1 MTNALR
7 PAFTL
12 IAAIALVAILAISA
26 AVTIPVLVGI
36 IDAQRAQ
43 DTLDDFRS
51 IAKGD
56 SAFFTFLGRLPGR
69 ISHLADPIASADS
82 TTCNGIAPS
91 ASAVTYGGTTAGKW
105 PNNAPYLYRAS
116 ETTGFGTAIGVIDD
130 IQYRETANNTAGAID
145 LVIAGARLED
155 AENLNDLADGT
166 AEVTNADRSNTLG
179 MVRWPAPTAEN
190 TVSLKYRVSFT
201 AAC

>member
-1 MTNALR
+1 MTYARR

-12 IAAIALVAILAISA
+12 IAAITLVAIIAIGA
-26 AVTIPVLVGI
+26 AVTIPVWIGI
-36 IDAQRAQ
+36 IDAERAQ
-43 DTLDDFRS
+43 DTLTDLRS

-56 SAFFTFLGRLPGR
+56 SAFFTLLGKLPGR

-105 PNNAPYLYRAS
+105 PNNAPYLYRGS
-116 ETTGFGTAIGVIDD
+116 ETTGYGTAIGVIDD
-130 IQYRETANNTAGAID
+130 IQYRETANNVGGAID
-145 LVIAGARLED
+145 LVIRAVALD
-155 AENLNDLADGT
+155 QAEALNDLADGT

-179 MVRWPAPTAEN
+179 MVRWGTPDPDN
-190 TVSLKYRVSFT
+190 TVSLKYRVTFP